1 MRIIFIRH
9 GDPDYVNDSLTEK
22 GVREAELLAKRVA
35 KWENITQFYCSPLG
49 RAKKT
54 ASYSL
59 EAVGREAITYEWM
72 KEFSYFIDDPVAS
85 MGSHA
90 SVLDRN
96 SRNVRPGR
104 LEKHGALPLQRNA
117 APRL

>member
-49 RAKKT
+49 RFRRII
-54 ASYSL
+54 SMYSSI
-59 EAVGREAITYEWM
+59 ETSRR
-72 KEFSYFIDDPVAS
+72 FSKS
-85 MGSHA
+85 MS
-90 SVLDRN
+90 SCCP
-96 SRNVRPGR
+96 S
-104 LEKHGALPLQRNA
+104 
-117 APRL
+117 

>member
-49 RAKKT
+49 RAKKPPPT
-54 ASYSL
+54 LWKRSGA
-59 EAVGREAITYEWM
+59 
-72 KEFSYFIDDPVAS
+72 K
-85 MGSHA
+85 
-90 SVLDRN
+90 
-96 SRNVRPGR
+96 R
-104 LEKHGALPLQRNA
+104 LPMNG
-117 APRL
+117 